1 MKHASRISAAIGFSL
16 VGIIS
21 AATAQSQLT
30 RTPAP
35 LQVELTPVAD
45 ADGQQRGQLAV
56 TVRNTGEQVARVP
69 KWELPLGDLDN
80 ALFQVQRD
88 GKPVDY
94 VGRLVKRA
102 APRADDMVV
111 LQPGEARQARI
122 DLGQAYDLS
131 RSGTYSIRLDAPL
144 QGAAFA
150 DGARMLRADGEP
162 QTLSSAPLTVWLDGG
177 RGRAVRNDLM
187 VGPQAVVNGVN
198 YASCSTSQIST
209 IGSAVSAARNYSQ
222 NAKTYLNGG
231 STGARYTTWFGA
243 YNASRYSTATSN
255 FVNIDSAIDQNNGQ
269 ITINCGCSDSSYA
282 YVYPNQPYQIYVCNA
297 FWSAPLTGTDSKAG
311 TLIHEMSHF
320 SVVAGTQDT
329 AYGQSAAKSLAKSDP
344 ARAVKNADSH
354 EYFAE
359 NNPSQN

>member
-1 MKHASRISAAIGFSL
+1 MKHASLISAAIGFSL

-21 AATAQSQLT
+21 AATAQSQLV
-30 RTPAP
+30 RAPAP
-35 LQVELTPVAD
+35 LQVELAPLAD
-45 ADGQQRGQLAV
+45 ADGQQRGQFAV
-56 TVRNTGEQVARVP
+56 TVRNTGERVARVP
-69 KWELPLGDLDN
+69 KWELPLGELD
-80 ALFQVQRD
+80 ASLFEVQRD
-88 GKPVDY
+88 GRAVDY

-102 APRADDMVV
+102 APRAEDFVT

-122 DLGQAYDLS
+122 DLADAYDLS
-131 RSGTYSIRLDAPL
+131 RSGNYTINLNASL
-144 QGAAFA
+144 QYAAFA
-150 DGARMLRADGEP
+150 DGEKIQRAEGQP
-162 QTLSSAPLTVWLDGG
+162 QTVTSAPLTLWLDG
-177 RGRAVRNDLM
+177 RGRAVRNELM
-187 VGPQAVVNGVN
+187 AGPQAVVNGIN
-198 YASCSTSQIST
+198 YASCSSSQIST
-209 IGSAVSAARNYSQ
+209 IGSAVNSARTYSQ

-269 ITINCGCSDSSYA
+269 VTINCGCSDSSYA
-282 YVYPNQPYQIYVCNA
+282 YVYANQPYQIYVCNA

-320 SVVAGTQDT
+320 TVVAGTSDY
-329 AYGQSAAKSLAKSDP
+329 AYGQSAAKSLATSNP

-359 NNPSQN
+359 NTPSQN